1 MLMIKNI
8 DSRNVH
14 NRFQEKL
21 KHDNTEIRNSNKVV
35 VTADKTRNL
44 CEMEKEDYNRFFFR
58 VLQNHIR
65 NRIETR

>member
-35 VTADKTRNL
+35 VTTDQTCNL
-44 CEMEKEDYNRFFFR
+44 CEMEKEDYNRSFFR
-58 VLQNHIR
+58 EFYKTI
-65 NRIETR
+65 